1 MGVFRYLKQPVIC
14 LANAC
19 WEKLLS
25 QLRLTNPVDITV
37 EKRCLSVCL
46 CVLLCFSPLNPSH
59 LGFPP
64 SHSFWA
70 FSARMCSLLMSIL
83 QRWKSWISSLVS
95 FWTLYPY
102 DLLHGCE
109 LKPFINA
116 VHPIIHLWS
125 RALAS
130 HLIGTL
136 TSWIQNSFLSHPSSP
151 QWMYHQIFCCED
163 K

>member
-1 MGVFRYLKQPVIC
+1 M
-14 LANAC
+14 
-19 WEKLLS
+19 
-25 QLRLTNPVDITV
+25 LTNPVDITM
-37 EKRCLSVCL
+37 EKRCLSSQYWIMQEERHDLMCPSESSYFVCL
-46 CVLLCFSPLNPSH
+46 FCFCFSPLNPSH

-83 QRWKSWISSLVS
+83 QRRKSWISFLVS

-102 DLLHGCE
+102 DLLHDCE

-136 TSWIQNSFLSHPSSP
+136 TSWIQNSFLSHPSSS
-151 QWMYHQIFCCED
+151 Q
-163 K
+163 